1 MSERMPANPGEE
13 NVTDLPLQCHARVEE
28 EVAVDITDKHHD
40 QIYRREHNTE
50 GGEYIIEYITS

>member
-1 MSERMPANPGEE
+1 MPANPGEE
-13 NVTDLPLQCHARVEE
+13 NVTDLPLQCHARVDLGGRR
-28 EVAVDITDKHHD
+28 DITNKHHD